1 MLRRVFAI
9 ALPLLPV
16 ELVRTERDQG
26 NPPLGV
32 LNGARHPTLTTLD
45 RAAAT
50 LRLDAVSPSAWH
62 EGIRAGQTLASATA
76 KLSSLELRLL
86 PAGAME
92 HALVRLAEAFL
103 ALSPQV
109 ATCMHPH
116 VPVVLVDAQG
126 LLEHDSEAREQELAE
141 TMRLLAAELGHQGR
155 VAVADG
161 PWAAEALARHG
172 KSAGLFVKKQH
183 IHAPWRAAGPLL
195 ARLPVAALEL
205 GDDHEGWL
213 AGLGVH
219 TLGDLAQAP
228 RRELTVRL
236 GARAKLVLERLSGI
250 DTDPLPVFHLEESPC
265 ESHAFED
272 ECHALEPMLFALRG
286 LVVKLAA
293 RLCGR
298 AMATRAILVRLRGAQ
313 TCTEELRVE
322 LPSPL
327 HRTEDLF
334 AVLRARLA
342 VHRLAAPVRELT
354 LQAELLAPRDDVSGH
369 LFRATD
375 RGEVALPRLLGELEA
390 HHGRENVGF
399 LQVSEAW
406 RPEDRSRL
414 VPASARPSGTHEPR
428 LAESFPRLQPFEPL
442 RVFAKPVPVEPL
454 EAIAPYM
461 HLESPEWWRYGEEAD
476 LLLEA
481 ARGGDGAVA
490 LVEHAVV
497 PRAANENAPNG
508 EELTRLWGWFG

>member
-1 MLRRVFAI
+1 MLRRVLAV

-26 NPPLGV
+26 DPCLAV
-32 LNGARHPTLTTLD
+32 LDGARHPSLTTLD

-50 LRLDAVSPSAWH
+50 LRLDAVSPSAWR
-62 EGIRAGQTLASATA
+62 EGIRPGQTLASATA
-76 KLSSLELRLL
+76 KLASLELRLL

-92 HALVRLAEAFL
+92 QALVRLAEAFL

-126 LLEHDSEAREQELAE
+126 LLEREAEAREHALAE
-141 TMRLLAAELGHQGR
+141 AMRLIAAELGHQGR

-161 PWAAEALARHG
+161 PWAAEALARYG
-172 KSAGLFVKKQH
+172 KAAGLFGKNQRF
-183 IHAPWRAAGPLL
+183 HAPWQASGSLL
-195 ARLPVAALEL
+195 ARLPLAALAL
-205 GDDHEGWL
+205 GEEHEAWL

-219 TLGDLAQAP
+219 TLGDLTRAP

-236 GARAKLVLERLSGI
+236 GGRAKLVLERLSGL
-250 DTDPLPVFHLEESPC
+250 DADPLPVFHLDESPC

-272 ECHALEPMLFALRG
+272 ECASLEPMIFAIRG
-286 LVVKLAA
+286 VVSRLAA
-293 RLCGR
+293 RLFGR
-298 AMATRAILVRLRGAQ
+298 AMATRALVVRFRGAG
-313 TCTEELRVE
+313 ESAESVRVE
-322 LPSPL
+322 LPAAL

-342 VHRLAAPVRELT
+342 SHRLASPVRELT
-354 LQAELLAPRDDVSGH
+354 LQAELLAPRDDSSGH
-369 LFRATD
+369 LFRAMD
-375 RGEVALPRLLGELEA
+375 RGEVALPRLLGELES
-390 HHGRENVGF
+390 HHGAENVGF

-454 EAIAPYM
+454 EVVAPYM

-490 LVEHAVV
+490 LVEHALV
-497 PRAANENAPNG
+497 PRAANENATNA